1 MVADLVPARRGI
13 SGLALNGKA
22 AQSLASL
29 PVAAGIGLRS
39 PHLALVREQRP
50 ACAWF
55 EVHSEN
61 WFSAGGPALAVLDQI
76 RRDYPLSLH
85 GVGLSLGGAD
95 ALSRDH
101 LGRLKALVDRVQPAA
116 VSEHL
121 CWSAIGGRW
130 LNDLLPLP
138 HSHEALDRVCDHVDQ
153 MQEFL
158 GRQILVENVSSYL
171 RLLPE
176 EMPEWAFVTV
186 VARRTGC
193 GLLLDVNNIY
203 VSACNHGFDAEEFL
217 AGIPSAAVAEI
228 HLAGYEETDG
238 LLVDTHSRPV
248 WPAVWDLY
256 VKALERFGPVPTLIE
271 WDQDIPAFAILQ
283 TEAATAQ
290 ALLNQAGA
298 KPIDL
303 LEEHH
308 HACVA

>member
-1 MVADLVPARRGI
+1 MVVDPVPVPSGVLDRATSSAVARTH
-13 SGLALNGKA
+13 AT
-22 AQSLASL
+22 L
-29 PVAAGIGLRS
+29 PLAAGIGLRS
-39 PHLALVREQRP
+39 PHLPLVREQGP
-50 ACAWF
+50 ACPWF

-61 WFSAGGPALAVLDQI
+61 WFSAGGPALVVLDRI

-95 ALSRDH
+95 DLCLGH
-101 LGRLKALVDRVQPAA
+101 LEQLKALVDRVQPAA

-138 HSHEALDRVCDHVDQ
+138 YSREALDRVCDHVDQ

-158 GRQILVENVSSYL
+158 GRPILVENVSSYL

-176 EMPEWAFVTV
+176 EMPEWTFVAE

-203 VSACNHGFDAEEFL
+203 VSACNRSFSADEFL
-217 AGIPSAAVAEI
+217 AGIPVSAVKEI
-228 HLAGYEETDG
+228 HLAGYEETEG

-256 VKALERFGPVPTLIE
+256 ARALDRFGPVPTLIE
-271 WDQDIPAFAILQ
+271 WDQDIPDFAMLQ
-283 TEAATAQ
+283 AEAAKAQ
-290 ALLNQAGA
+290 ALLDIA
-298 KPIDL
+298 
-303 LEEHH
+303 LESRHV
-308 HACVA
+308 HAA